1 MGFQYVPALLVP
13 QLCFEKRRAMAIAI
27 TVCGSPLGSF
37 ICSPV
42 LQLLINTYGWR
53 GAIFILGAFVLN
65 GVTFG
70 IILIL
75 PKIIPEKRPEAETQ
89 KRSNMGSIMF
99 YSVDRMND
107 QTIVSADMMTY
118 EAVLVKLKTLFD
130 VSLLKSGTILAA
142 VFSLWIFFCLGFP
155 VFANFLPLVASS
167 YGISQDTSSFI
178 LSAFG
183 FSDFAGRLLFGVI
196 GSFNKINT
204 VYIWCFVTLSSGCVQ
219 MCITWFKAVPV
230 LYSIGI
236 MFGISIG
243 MYIHFLPTANKVT
256 KLRKGTVFTGVWCV
270 ILSEGAVSL
279 YQVLSRG

>member
-13 QLCFEKRRAMAIAI
+13 QLCFEKKRAMAIAI

-37 ICSPV
+37 VCSPV

-65 GVTFG
+65 GVSFG
-70 IILIL
+70 SILIP
-75 PKIIPEKRPEAETQ
+75 PKTVSEKRSESETA

-99 YSVDRMND
+99 YSVDRIND
-107 QTIVSADMMTY
+107 PTIVSVDMKTY
-118 EAVLVKLKTLFD
+118 EAVLMKLKTLFD
-130 VSLLKSGTILAA
+130 ISLLKYGTTLGA

-183 FSDFAGRLLFGVI
+183 FSDFTGRLLFGVI
-196 GSFNKINT
+196 GSFNKINS
-204 VYIWCFVTLSSGCVQ
+204 VYVWCFVTMSGGCVQ

-230 LYSIGI
+230 LYSIGVV
-236 MFGISIG
+236 FGLSIG
-243 MYIHFLPTANKVT
+243 M
-256 KLRKGTVFTGVWCV
+256 
-270 ILSEGAVSL
+270 
-279 YQVLSRG
+279 